1 MLSNLSTWSASMF
14 IRILGASVN
23 GSKILAEPLSH
34 FYEVNSIF
42 RKSLSF
48 KSTLSYPKF
57 IYLMLIVCYFH
68 VMRMADEWEVGAL
81 KMRENP
87 AEWHG
92 PNESKENLD
101 LTCWINLK
109 VRRIFRKYL
118 IKSSFPSIITVLFI
132 FIFFLS
138 RLNVIITGLC
148 AHFMWERKQCSML

>member
-1 MLSNLSTWSASMF
+1 MF

-34 FYEVNSIF
+34 FYEVHSIF

-68 VMRMADEWEVGAL
+68 VMRTADKWEVGAL

-87 AEWHG
+87 AE
-92 PNESKENLD
+92 
-101 LTCWINLK
+101 
-109 VRRIFRKYL
+109 
-118 IKSSFPSIITVLFI
+118 
-132 FIFFLS
+132 
-138 RLNVIITGLC
+138 
-148 AHFMWERKQCSML
+148 